1 MTTPEVD
8 QELERLFSV
17 AREATAPDAAA
28 RERIRAGLA
37 PRLTSSLSTARS
49 AWSPSAWLGVG
60 AAVLGVGAVAVWL
73 SSAPPSRDAHA
84 LTTTP
89 APVTASPALEAAPA
103 AAPAPISAPSPSAEA
118 LPPAPSLPAS
128 KPIASSPR
136 SVDPAEEL
144 RLVRAMQQALRSGNP
159 SQALALAA
167 DHVRRFPRGALAEE
181 REGVRAVA
189 RCQLAAPDARAP
201 ILNAVTQ
208 RFASSPYGAR
218 VKAACQ

>member
-17 AREATAPDAAA
+17 AREATVPDAAA

-37 PRLTSSLSTARS
+37 PRLVSSGSTARS
-49 AWSPSAWLGVG
+49 SSTPRAWLGVG
-60 AAVLGVGAVAVWL
+60 AAVLGVGALAIWL
-73 SSAPPSRDAHA
+73 SSAPPSKDAGA
-84 LTTTP
+84 LATAPVSASPTLEATLPARP
-89 APVTASPALEAAPA
+89 APLSAAL
-103 AAPAPISAPSPSAEA
+103 PSAEA
-118 LPPAPSLPAS
+118 FRTAPSLAPS
-128 KPIASSPR
+128 KPIASSTH

-144 RLVRAMQQALRSGNP
+144 QLVRAMQQALRSGNP
-159 SQALALAA
+159 SQALTLAA

-189 RCQLAAPDARAP
+189 RCQLAAPDARLP
-201 ILNAVTQ
+201 ILNAFTQ
-208 RFASSPYGAR
+208 RFATSPYAPR